1 MVAWVRRW
9 EEIDWLR
16 RRGGMEEWGGKFRA
30 WEAEQEWRACES
42 RARLRR
48 LAGEKEPERA
58 RQVLAWG
65 RDGSGGFW
73 DI

>member
-1 MVAWVRRW
+1 MVRQS
-9 EEIDWLR
+9 EEIRRLR
-16 RRGGMEEWGGKFRA
+16 RRGGMEEWGEKFQSR
-30 WEAEQEWRACES
+30 EAEQEGRACEF

-48 LAGEKEPERA
+48 AGQKVQGRA